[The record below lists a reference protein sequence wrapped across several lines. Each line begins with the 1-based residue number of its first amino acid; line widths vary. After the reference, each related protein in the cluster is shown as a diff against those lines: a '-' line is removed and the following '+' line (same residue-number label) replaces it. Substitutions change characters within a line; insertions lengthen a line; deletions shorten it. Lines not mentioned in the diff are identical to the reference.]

1 MKKKKT
7 KPRTFNELART
18 IRGSWGDVNPVTRVE
33 RDKTK
38 YTRKTK
44 HKGKDN
50 SYLYGLVIQW

>member
-7 KPRTFNELART
+7 KPRTFNEMART
-18 IRGSWGDVNPVTRVE
+18 IRGSWGDINPVTRIE

-44 HKGKDN
+44 HKKGEN
-50 SYLYGLVIQW
+50 NA